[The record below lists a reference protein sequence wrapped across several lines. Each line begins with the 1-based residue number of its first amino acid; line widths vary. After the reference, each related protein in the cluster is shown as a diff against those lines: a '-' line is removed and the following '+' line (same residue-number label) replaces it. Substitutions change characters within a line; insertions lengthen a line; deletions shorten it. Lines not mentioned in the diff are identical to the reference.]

1 MSRRLTKVKLY
12 GHLRKF
18 GKEFELNVRSPKEAL
33 HALFT
38 MVDGFKE
45 FVEQSEKK
53 GIVFAVFNGRRNI
66 GVDEFELGAKPEIRI
81 ATVTGGRKNGGGIQ
95 TVIGVILIAVAMYF
109 SAGTAAGAL
118 GAFGAGGAI
127 GATAMMGAALM
138 IGGVVQMLTPTA
150 NINTDGAGDSDNSAS
165 YAFGGPVNTVAQGYP
180 IPLLYGEREVGG
192 AIVSASIVAADQS

>member
-1 MSRRLTKVKLY
+1 MKRRLTTVKLY

-18 GKEFELNVRSPKEAL
+18 GREFELNVRSPKEAL

-45 FVEQSEKK
+45 FVEHAEKK
-53 GIVFAVFNGRRNI
+53 GIVFTVFNGRRNI
-66 GVDEFELGAKPEIRI
+66 GIDEFELGAKSEIRI

-95 TVIGVILIAVAMYF
+95 AIVGAILVAVAIVY
-109 SAGTAAGAL
+109 SGGTAAGAFAATGL
-118 GAFGAGGAI
+118 GGGAVALV
-127 GATAMMGAALM
+127 GASLM

-150 NINTDGAGDSDNSAS
+150 KINTDTSGSSDNSAS

-180 IPLLYGEREVGG
+180 VPLPYGEREVGG
-192 AIVSASIVAADQS
+192 AIISASIVAADQS